1 MALSNC
7 TKCGALFSR
16 TDKAVCPKC
25 IQEEE
30 DKFQVAVNW
39 VRDNPGR
46 GINALSAETGIRKRL
61 ILKWVRE
68 NRMILNDG
76 VDLLECKK
84 CGKPISG
91 GTFCKQCKM
100 DVMQG
105 LSDGVEA
112 IQEEMTSESN
122 PMEKGMHYRQ
132 SENGE

>member
-16 TDKAVCPKC
+16 TNKPVCPKC

-30 DKFQVAVNW
+30 DKYKIAVDW
-39 VRDNPGR
+39 VRENPGR
-46 GINALSAETGIRKRL
+46 GINALSAETGIKKPL

-68 NRMILNDG
+68 NRMILTDG
-76 VDLLECKK
+76 ADLLECKK

-91 GTFCKQCKM
+91 GTFCDQCKM
-100 DVMQG
+100 DVTQD

-112 IQEEMTSESN
+112 IQDEIKEEPRQVGN
-122 PMEKGMHYRQ
+122 GMHYHHD
-132 SENGE
+132 ENGE